1 MLTDQPA
8 LDYVKHWRLALPGA
22 RMIYDESETPKA
34 FYRVERGCVRLQTT
48 GMDGRRQILAFCLPG
63 DFFGFEPGRTRMAA
77 AETTIATE
85 LTVFPWSAIARL
97 AEDPRCAP
105 AVLGAACEM
114 ISSLTAHLRTFGHGS
129 VEDHLMGFLEWLA
142 ERQGGAPAGVVQLP
156 MSRRD
161 IADFL
166 GIANET
172 LSRTIGR
179 LEARGLIHV
188 AVRREIVLHP
198 ASVRSPPLR
207 RAGAPL
213 G

>member
-1 MLTDQPA
+1 VLTDHPA
-8 LDYVKHWRLALPGA
+8 LDYVKHWRLALPRG
-22 RMIYDESETPKA
+22 RMIYDEAEAPKA

-63 DFFGFEPGRTRMAA
+63 DFLGFEPGRSRMAA
-77 AETTIATE
+77 AETSIATE

-105 AVLGAACEM
+105 AVVAAACEM
-114 ISSLTAHLRTFGHGS
+114 ISSLAAHLRTFGHGS

-142 ERQGGAPAGVVQLP
+142 DRQGGLSAGAVVQLP

-179 LEARGLIHV
+179 LEARGLIQV
-188 AVRREIVLHP
+188 ASRREIVLHP
-198 ASVRSPPLR
+198 ISMRSQPSR
-207 RAGAPL
+207 RAAAP
-213 G
+213 